1 MPESTTLAIVGSA
14 LTMVA
19 LAAVLFFESRDAERG
34 VGLFITK
41 PLASTGFL
49 VTAAANGAFDSTFGV
64 AVFVA
69 LVFSFWGDVFLMS
82 KAVPWFRAGLFS
94 FLAGHV
100 AFAVAFAMSGLSLVY
115 GGAALLVFVPVG
127 VLVSRWLLPNVEG
140 AMKGPV
146 VAYILVITVMVLLA
160 LGAFGGGSP
169 WFVPAG
175 AVAFYLSDLSVA
187 RERFVTSS
195 MVNRLWGLPMYYF
208 AQHLFAWGLAA
219 L

>member
-1 MPESTTLAIVGSA
+1 MTLAIAGSV
-14 LTMVA
+14 LTAVA
-19 LAAVLFFESRDAERG
+19 LAAVLFFESREGERG
-34 VGLFITK
+34 LGLFVAK

-49 VTAAANGAFDSTFGV
+49 MTAAANGAFESSFGV

-82 KAVPWFRAGLFS
+82 KAARWFRAGLFS

-100 AFAVAFAMSGLSLVY
+100 AFAVAFAMSGVAWGY
-115 GGAALLVFVPVG
+115 GGVALLVMVPVG
-127 VLVSRWLLPNVEG
+127 IGVSSWLLPQVRG
-140 AMKGPV
+140 GMVGPV
-146 VAYILVITVMVLLA
+146 VAYMVVITIMVALA
-160 LGAFGGGSP
+160 VGAFGAGAA

-195 MVNRLWGLPMYYF
+195 IINRLWGLPMYYL
-208 AQHLFAWGLAA
+208 AQQLFAWGLAA
-219 L
+219 G